1 MSAPNQSL
9 RGFSVAT
16 KKTDAVNLDALIR
29 RQDLEIVDQAANA
42 STAPRDIPIPVS
54 ELATDKLHYRLLRKP
69 SFQRE
74 TDDWSI
80 DHVVTL
86 LKSFRDGHLIPAV
99 ILWRGDTGYT
109 FVIDGAHR
117 LSALIAWVNNDY
129 GAGLISSQFFREIPK
144 RQKMIA
150 DECKKEV
157 ASQVGTYQDLSSAI
171 GLPNP
176 TQEQL
181 RFAANLASPIVS
193 QTVSGDSKA
202 ARVSFL
208 AINQRAVEI
217 HPTERYMIEHMDK
230 PNVIAARALVRS
242 ARGHQ
247 YWNKFDPTIRASI
260 EKRAKA
266 IYNAIYEPEDAEPS
280 SAIDLQPAGQAYTA
294 NGLRIAIDLVNLTNG
309 VKNTVDADD
318 TDGKTTEKFIERT
331 WGVVKYIGGQE
342 AACLNL
348 HPAVYFWAH
357 TGNHQPTTFLAV
369 AAFVQDMV
377 SNNELI
383 EFTKVRAKFEEFLVT
398 NAAIRTN
405 ILGRYGGWKKS
416 LGPVKGMLRTL
427 FNGLKSGKTDDD
439 IEREILKHP
448 DGSDEP
454 DLVAVGSPNW
464 RETKSALRRQA
475 SLDSAIRCP
484 ICKARMVNLL
494 ASDDHIKKRSDGGPS
509 TPENAQL
516 THHYC
521 NSGFKEHFTQKGL
534 PLPEISS
541 PV

>member
-1 MSAPNQSL
+1 MNAPKAWL
-9 RGFSVAT
+9 REFSVAT
-16 KKTDAVNLDALIR
+16 KKTDAVNLDALIP
-29 RQDLEIVDQAANA
+29 RQDLEVVDQSTNA
-42 STAPRDIPIPVS
+42 STAPKDIPIPVS

-99 ILWRGDTGYT
+99 ILWRGNTGYT

-117 LSALIAWVNNDY
+117 LSALIAWVNDDY
-129 GAGLISSQFFREIPK
+129 GAGLISSQFFRDIPK

-150 DECKKEV
+150 EECRKQV
-157 ASQVGTYQDLSSAI
+157 ASVVGTYAELSRAI
-171 GLPNP
+171 NLPNP
-176 TQEQL
+176 TPEQL
-181 RFAANLASPIVS
+181 RHAANLASPIVS
-193 QTVSGDSKA
+193 QTVSGDSHA
-202 ARVSFL
+202 ARISFL

-247 YWNKFDPTIRASI
+247 YWNKFEPTIRTSI
-260 EKRAKA
+260 EKKAKA
-266 IYNAIYEPEDAEPS
+266 IYNAIYEPEDAEPGA
-280 SAIDLQPAGQAYTA
+280 AIDLQPAGQAYTA

-309 VKNTVDADD
+309 VNGTVDKEDE
-318 TDGKTTEKFIERT
+318 DGKTTERFIEKT
-331 WGVVKYIGGQE
+331 WGVVKYIGGPD

-348 HPAVYFWAH
+348 HPAVYFWAQ

-369 AAFVQDMV
+369 TAFVQELIA
-377 SNNELI
+377 NNELI
-383 EFTKVRAKFEEFLVT
+383 EFTKIRAKFEEFLVT

-416 LGPVKGMLRTL
+416 LGPVKRMLRVL
-427 FNGLKSGKTDDD
+427 FDGLKNGKTETE
-439 IEREILKHP
+439 IEHEILKNQ
-448 DGSDEP
+448 DSGGESE
-454 DLVAVGSPNW
+454 LVAVGNPSW
-464 RETKSALRRQA
+464 RETKSSLRWQA
-475 SLDSAIRCP
+475 SLQSAIRCP
-484 ICKARMVNLL
+484 ICKARMVNSL
-494 ASDDHIKKRSDGGPS
+494 ASDDHIKKRSEGGLS
-509 TPENAQL
+509 TIENAQL

-521 NSGFKEHFTQKGL
+521 NSGFKEHFTQMNL
-534 PLPEISS
+534 PLPEIAS
-541 PV
+541 P